1 MSNLTLDGSI
11 SFIGTEFIKLL
22 ATGSSNL
29 ATVEYVDDAIEQNGG
44 GGGNVDLSNYYTQTE
59 VDNLLNN
66 KLNVNNP
73 QDIIGNLR
81 LDPTNGNAKLIVN
94 AVGAPNDEDFYVNG
108 LSNLG
113 GTLKAQLIQASS
125 NIETSQQIKSNTLNT
140 YSNSNMIIQRNA
152 IPYIT
157 LDSQEVDSQTVEKII
172 LMKDVEFSGGLSLNT
187 LSVDTLNTVGLND
200 MVFNVATLGEFLRF
214 QVSDNTVRVP
224 NTRSFLSQ
232 DIYLDNLRPLT
243 FSNDVVL
250 YGGNNA
256 NDAYEEYVRLDASA
270 EKVNISKETKF
281 ENAIQ
286 LNQGQSIKWTNVFIR
301 EVQGATRPE
310 FDLIVNGSTS
320 HLRLWVNGAIKQAIT
335 NTTIACKVNIDAEQG
350 LTVFTGQ
357 QLKTNTIN
365 SHTNSNLVLQRSG
378 STLITLNSSN
388 QIQFSGDL
396 SLPTSNT
403 QYIRF
408 PNCNI
413 RQGVATVVY
422 FDFNVDTAT
431 GQYRFFIDSNT
442 ILNLTPLTTTISN
455 TLQVNTINT
464 NGDNNLVFQRN
475 GSPYMT
481 FQSDRINIDQPLHL
495 ANTLFIDT
503 TNKLSLK
510 PSLESG
516 VNIFDIRN
524 LHPIADNPMIRY
536 RVGEGGGETI
546 VCEMTNNAV
555 SFQRNVIVGTAY
567 ELRTNAIDTTTD
579 NDLVISRN
587 NIPFLT
593 LDKFTEDTVEKEA
606 IICNK
611 QLRANGNILVNNL
624 QINQFQSG
632 VEYADFR
639 LHNADSVVRYFV
651 GNSTNANF
659 QITNAGISLNRE
671 TTISSVKTNTID
683 TNGDNDLTIRRNG
696 TDVLNIFTYT
706 PTNGPSIIVDAQS
719 DCGISSSWLFANTF
733 ANRTGNTDTEFRGAI
748 AGGLSSGKVYMKYL
762 HATETLD
769 FDCVIDNTGRSV
781 IGNILDTTVSDER
794 LKTDIEDV
802 DTDFTSCIKNVK
814 VKTFKYKDDKYKTN
828 DNYGFIA
835 QELKEHLPK
844 ECKNIV
850 KENKVKNEETF
861 LSINY
866 MKLSVVLWKCCQEQQ
881 SKIEHLESS
890 MYEMME
896 DIKELK
902 GKKTT
907 KPKAKAKSKT
917 KAEK

>member
-1 MSNLTLDGSI
+1 MALSLDGNT

-22 ATGSSNL
+22 NTGSSDL
-29 ATVEYVDDAIEQNGG
+29 ATVDYVDEQVALGG

-59 VDNLLNN
+59 VDTLLNN

-73 QDIIGNLR
+73 QDITGTLR
-81 LDPTNGNAKLIVN
+81 IDSTNGNGKLIVN

-113 GTLKAQLIQASS
+113 GTLKAQVIQASS
-125 NIETSQQIKSNTLNT
+125 NIQTSQQIQSNVINT

-157 LDSQEVDSQTVEKII
+157 LDSQIVDDETVEKII

-187 LSVDTLNTVGLND
+187 LSVDTLNTIGLND

-243 FSNDVVL
+243 FSTDVVL
-250 YGGNNA
+250 YGGNST

-270 EKVNISKETKF
+270 EKVSISKETKF

-350 LTVFTGQ
+350 ITVFTGQ

-388 QIQFSGDL
+388 QIQLSGDL

-455 TLQVNTINT
+455 TLQVNTLNSS
-464 NGDNNLVFQRN
+464 GDNNLVFQRN
-475 GSPYMT
+475 GSPYIT
-481 FQSDRINIDQPLHL
+481 FNTNRIDIDQPLHL
-495 ANTLFIDT
+495 ANSLTIDLAD
-503 TNKLSLK
+503 KLTMK
-510 PSLESG
+510 PSLEGG

-524 LHPIADNPMIRY
+524 LHPIVDNPMIRF
-536 RVGEGGGETI
+536 RVGDGAGETI

-567 ELRTNAIDTTTD
+567 ELRTNAIDTVND
-579 NDLVISRN
+579 NDLVFNRN

-593 LDKFTEDTVEKEA
+593 LDKFIEDTVEKEA
-606 IICNK
+606 IICSK

-632 VEYADFR
+632 VEYTDFR
-639 LHNADSVVRYFV
+639 LHDADSVVRFFV
-651 GNSTNANF
+651 GNSTNANV
-659 QITNAGISLNRE
+659 QITHTGITLNRE
-671 TTISSVKTNTID
+671 TTISSVKTNTINS
-683 TNGDNDLTIRRNG
+683 NGDNDLVFQRNG
-696 TDVLNIFTYT
+696 TEFFRLN
-706 PTNGPSIIVDAQS
+706 DQS
-719 DCGISSSWLFANTF
+719 SLVEVAVGHAVSAPDIYSNDYL
-733 ANRTGNTDTEFRGAI
+733 NRTRQRDTVFYGSVVSADARVE
-748 AGGLSSGKVYMKYL
+748 YMKWNY
-762 HATETLD
+762 TDQSLD
-769 FDCVIDNTGRSV
+769 FNAPIDNTNIAV
-781 IGNILDTTVSDER
+781 IGNIVDTTVSDER
-794 LKTDIEDV
+794 LKTNIKDV
-802 DTDFTSCIKNVK
+802 ESNYCDCIKNVK
-814 VKTFKYKDDKYKTN
+814 IKTFEYKDEKYKKSDK
-828 DNYGFIA
+828 YGFIA
-835 QELKEHLPK
+835 QHLQKHLPK
-844 ECKNIV
+844 EFDNIV
-850 KENKVKNEETF
+850 KETKPKKDEGEAY

-866 MKLSVVLWKCCQEQQ
+866 MKLSVVLWGALQETLN
-881 SKIEHLESS
+881 KVEHLEASV
-890 MYEMME
+890 YELQE
-896 DIKELK
+896 ELK
-902 GKKTT
+902 DK
-907 KPKAKAKSKT
+907 
-917 KAEK
+917 